1 MSVSTASAGSYMVNL
16 HGASDYCAP
25 PATSKKPTMA
35 GPSVSP
41 KRRRRL
47 HQALH
52 NPGAFPSA
60 GEPARKARQGA
71 EDKTIPILGR
81 LHKTQSELQL
91 QQDLAAAEWRDLA
104 MFHRLVSGMQIQQQH
119 QRAQTSSDLQRGS
132 GPGGITVDPRRGG
145 LVRTAPSPP
154 QDAHAMQL
162 TERCVERIIS
172 TRRRE
177 IPAGSM
183 GVSLAEY
190 VHADAFAS
198 ASASASAT
206 ARPRGAPSASALAS
220 ASAVPRW
227 PSTDPLAHMADAYG
241 QYIDVGANHSAPLP
255 TFPDLLVEVAP
266 PPFLA
271 APATPRAQREAA
283 PARVPSIVD
292 PEDEDDAEDVFNL
305 DL

>member
-1 MSVSTASAGSYMVNL
+1 MYVSTASAGSYMVNL

-190 VHADAFAS
+190 VHADAS

-220 ASAVPRW
+220 ASAVPHR
-227 PSTDPLAHMADAYG
+227 PSTDPLVHMADAYG